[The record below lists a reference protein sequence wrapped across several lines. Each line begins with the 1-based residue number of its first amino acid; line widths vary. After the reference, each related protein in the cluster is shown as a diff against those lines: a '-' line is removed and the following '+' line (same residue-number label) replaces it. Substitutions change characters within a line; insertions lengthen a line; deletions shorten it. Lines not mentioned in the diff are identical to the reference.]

1 MWLLDWPLIGVYS
14 HWCIRNSK
22 KGMGVAT
29 GVVVGIYI
37 LVQLAGTTVILSDS
51 LIGRGMGHGYLP
63 LELWVDV
70 MVIICRRE
78 LSNQSL
84 CQLQVK

>member
-29 GVVVGIYI
+29 GVVVGIHSGS
-37 LVQLAGTTVILSDS
+37 AGWHNSDF
-51 LIGRGMGHGYLP
+51 
-63 LELWVDV
+63 E
-70 MVIICRRE
+70 
-78 LSNQSL
+78 
-84 CQLQVK
+84 